1 MEAATNEIMDCLSNL
16 ENFENLPA
24 KTQKAFFG
32 KFVERIGLYDPK
44 LTENKTTLDKE
55 RVEHWLKVGAR
66 PTERVVKLFKL
77 QGIEVPAT
85 LMDKQAPSAGKQK
98 AMPARAAERQQVQE
112 AKARE
117 EAARAKKKQAAE
129 PAAGGGGPPARA

>member
-1 MEAATNEIMDCLSNL
+1 MTTRIRLTRRGTTKRPYYHIVVAH
-16 ENFENLPA
+16 
-24 KTQKAFFG
+24 KTAPRDG

-98 AMPARAAERQQVQE
+98 ALTARAAERQKVQE
-112 AKARE
+112 AKAQE

-129 PAAGGGGPPARA
+129 PAAGGEAAPAEA